1 MIAVGGHK
9 GAVELDDVDVDV
21 LEHRECG
28 LTGAK
33 IVHIGREAAGVQVGC
48 QFVHGFGLSRISR
61 LGDLDAH
68 ELGRQVVLGGER
80 SHMLG
85 NVAGKNVH
93 ARHIK
98 RDRNHAK
105 TAIETLAK
113 PYGDTLPNVLVE
125 RHHKAAFLECRDKR
139 CGRNE
144 RAVLVNPARKCLGA
158 NDLAGFHIDLG
169 LQVVRDAAI

>member
-1 MIAVGGHK
+1 M
-9 GAVELDDVDVDV
+9 
-21 LEHRECG
+21 
-28 LTGAK
+28 
-33 IVHIGREAAGVQVGC
+33 
-48 QFVHGFGLSRISR
+48 F
-61 LGDLDAH
+61 
-68 ELGRQVVLGGER
+68 
-80 SHMLG
+80 G

-125 RHHKAAFLECRDKR
+125 RYYKAAFLECGDKR

-144 RAVLVNPARKCLGA
+144 RAVLVNPAGECFGA
-158 NDLAGFHIDLG
+158 NNLAGFHIDLG
-169 LQVVRDAAI
+169 LKIVRDATI